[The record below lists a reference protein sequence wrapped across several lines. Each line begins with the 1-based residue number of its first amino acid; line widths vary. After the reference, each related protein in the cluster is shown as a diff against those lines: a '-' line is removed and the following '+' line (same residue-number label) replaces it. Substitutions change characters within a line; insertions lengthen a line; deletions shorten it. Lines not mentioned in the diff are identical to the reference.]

1 MAREPGQVI
10 EAMLD
15 GFLDETHEVTSIDTL
30 RALIDAL
37 PMPIL
42 FLDREHKALGFNRAF
57 RLALGIPA
65 GKHDHGTICEHV
77 PDALKQAC
85 QSARDHLCTSD
96 SERYDCEIQIGTTLY
111 RATFKAACIHQDPE
125 PLHTIIVSLHDAL
138 SHSEAREALSQRE
151 AANGV
156 HASRH
161 DALTG
166 LFNRH
171 AMQEIVEKTLG
182 TARRNNQPL
191 SVLLFDLDRFK
202 LINDNYGNA
211 VGDRVLTA
219 AVDASVEALRKTDW
233 IARWGGEEF
242 LCVLP
247 GTDLQTATH
256 IAEHLRRRV
265 EALDI
270 RVDGHELRTTVSIG
284 IASFPSEADTMDQ
297 LLASADSALF
307 EAKRGGRN
315 RLATSQREMPQIF
328 SIAGELESALK
339 QQKVI
344 PAYQPIVDLNTGKT
358 VADEALARIQ
368 QDDGSLLAA
377 GHFIEAANHLQLT
390 HKIDHI
396 IATHSIRRCMA
407 TREHGSAGMA
417 HFVNTSADL
426 LRHPD
431 LVADILRVAQNAC
444 SGCFKPEDLNCTK
457 PLVIEITE
465 REFLG
470 NVSDAREIL
479 APLIDFGLRIA
490 IDDFGSG
497 YSSFEYLVD
506 LPVSFL
512 KIEGSLVQRA
522 REDKR
527 SRAILRGIRDIAKE
541 LDLITIAEFIE
552 DESTA
557 SMLRDIGIDWG
568 QGFYF
573 GRPQVDPVTP

>member
-1 MAREPGQVI
+1 
-10 EAMLD
+10 MLD
-15 GFLDETHEVTSIDTL
+15 GFLDEAYQAPSIETL

-42 FLDREHKALGFNRAF
+42 FLDRNHRALGFNRAF
-57 RLALGIPA
+57 RISLGDAAA
-65 GKHDHGTICEHV
+65 GHDHTTICDYV

-85 QSARDHLCTSD
+85 RQAREHLYAGKTD
-96 SERYDCEIQIGTTLY
+96 RYDCELQIGTTLY

-125 PLHTIIVSLHDAL
+125 PLHTIIVSLHDAF
-138 SHSEAREALSQRE
+138 SHNDARETLARRE

-182 TARRNNQPL
+182 TARRNQQPL

-211 VGDRVLTA
+211 VGDHVLTA

-233 IARWGGEEF
+233 IGRWGGEEF

-247 GTDLQTATH
+247 GTDQQAATH

-270 RVDGHELRTTVSIG
+270 RIDGHELRTTVSIG
-284 IASFPSEADTMDQ
+284 IASFPSEADSMDQ
-297 LLASADSALF
+297 LLAAADSALF

-315 RLATSQREMPQIF
+315 RIATSQREMPQIF
-328 SIAGELESALK
+328 SIAGELETALK
-339 QQKVI
+339 QERVI
-344 PAYQPIVDLNTGKT
+344 PAYQPIVDLNTGRV
-358 VADEALARIQ
+358 VADEALARIR
-368 QDDGSLLAA
+368 QDDGTLLAA

-396 IATHSIRRCMA
+396 IATRSIRRCMSMMG
-407 TREHGSAGMA
+407 RSQGGMA

-426 LRHPD
+426 LRHPE
-431 LVADILRVAQNAC
+431 LVDDILRVAKDAC
-444 SGCFKPEDLNCTK
+444 TGCFRQDDINCTK

-470 NVSDAREIL
+470 NVRDAREIL
-479 APLIDFGLRIA
+479 APLIDFGLHIA

-522 REDKR
+522 REDMR

-541 LDLITIAEFIE
+541 LDLVTIAEFIE
-552 DESTA
+552 DEDTA
-557 SMLRDIGIDWG
+557 SMLHDIGIDWG
-568 QGFYF
+568 QGYHF
-573 GRPQVDPVTP
+573 GRPEIDPLAP